1 MSLPPPIG
9 FALWAATFTQTT
21 SGRKAVVT
29 MGCKPAVGATAAG
42 VRASISNAMFSAGRA
57 LQFSDLDTSWSLT
70 QQYVL
75 LNSGGVLTSDTSITN
90 TPGTA
95 SKSVPPPNVAVVV
108 NKHTALAG
116 RQYRGHMQMP
126 AGYIDISS
134 IGEDG
139 VVNNTYVTAETALW
153 AATLTAANTNNVP
166 FYLMHDVP
174 KSGVTPAP
182 TLIASMTV
190 SGLIGTQRRRL
201 RR

>member
-9 FALWAATFTQTT
+9 YALWAATFTQTT

-42 VRASISNAMFSAGRA
+42 TRASMSATMFGAAGA
-57 LQFSDLDTSWSLT
+57 LRVSLLDTSWSLT

-95 SKSVPPPNVAVVV
+95 SLSVLPPNSAMVI

-116 RQYRGHMQMP
+116 RQYRGHMQVP
-126 AGYIDISS
+126 AGYIDITQVS
-134 IGEDG
+134 EEG
-139 VVNNTYVTAETALW
+139 VIAAGFVTARNTDW
-153 AATLTAANTNNVP
+153 ANTVAAAITNNVP
-166 FYLMHDVP
+166 FQLMHDVP
-174 KSGVTPAP
+174 LAGGVPFPTPI
-182 TLIASMTV
+182 TSMV
-190 SGLIGTQRRRL
+190 CSGLLGTQRRRL